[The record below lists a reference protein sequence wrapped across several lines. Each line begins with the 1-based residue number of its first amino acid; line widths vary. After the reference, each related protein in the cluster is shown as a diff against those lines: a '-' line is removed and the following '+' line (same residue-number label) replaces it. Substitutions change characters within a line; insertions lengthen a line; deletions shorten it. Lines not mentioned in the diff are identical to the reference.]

1 MNAELIWEYIDPQL
15 VIVVPMLWGIG
26 MAVKKSSIENRF
38 IPILLMFCAWIVVTL
53 HLMSTRLVLDSR
65 SVFAMLFAVSTQ
77 GSVVW
82 LAAWMGY
89 EKLLKDREENR

>member
-1 MNAELIWEYIDPQL
+1 M
-15 VIVVPMLWGIG
+15 
-26 MAVKKSSIENRF
+26 
-38 IPILLMFCAWIVVTL
+38 TL

-65 SVFAMLFAVSTQ
+65 SVFAMLFAVATQ